1 MICVNCG
8 RPITEKICSYCG
20 SDYRT
25 DEEKKIIKCDHEY
38 DSVRFE
44 ELPRNMYV
52 NLLFKCRKC
61 NQITTIRVTR
71 GFICSMRERYY
82 L

>member
-8 RPITEKICSYCG
+8 RSITDKICSYCG

-25 DEEKKIIKCDHEY
+25 DKEKETIKCDHEF
-38 DSVRFE
+38 DSVIIE
-44 ELPRNMYV
+44 EMPRHMYA
-52 NLLFKCRKC
+52 NLLFKCKKC
-61 NQITTIRVTR
+61 NQITTIRVTKN
-71 GFICSMRERYY
+71 FIRSIREGYY